1 MTVTGSAKADI
12 YCPWDGINHVA
23 RLSQSC
29 DAEPEAY
36 WINTSNNSLVKRF
49 IDKADRTTQG
59 EIEELVRGE
68 TITKTLNLELTY
80 NEIENS
86 IDNLWSVL
94 YMTGYLTGRR
104 KGIDEYALYIPNKEV
119 EYVFKFQIQKWFN
132 STLSKNADDLLLLWK
147 AIEEGES
154 ETVERIIT
162 KFLSTTI
169 SVLDP
174 KGDEKEKEKFYHSF
188 VSGLISRN
196 GNWRVLSNRE
206 KGDGY
211 PDLTIEPEDPERGMV
226 IELKTSLTFPG
237 LESRAEEAIEQ
248 IKRKNYTIGLISEGR
263 KKYNHMGNF
272 LLQEEV
278 LCEERRF
285 HASIVSLYK
294 TALTIENKKNKVGIT
309 DRCHARQK
317 LRDLQRGRG
326 ACLSS

>member
-1 MTVTGSAKADI
+1 M
-12 YCPWDGINHVA
+12 
-23 RLSQSC
+23 
-29 DAEPEAY
+29 
-36 WINTSNNSLVKRF
+36 KRF

-119 EYVFKFQIQKWFN
+119 EYVFKSQIQKWFN

-174 KGDEKEKEKFYHSF
+174 KGDEKEKEKFYHGF
-188 VSGLISRN
+188 VSGLISEN

-206 KGDGY
+206 AGDGY

-237 LESRAEEAIEQ
+237 LETRAEEAIEQ

-263 KKYNHMGNF
+263 KNITIWGISF
-272 LLQEEV
+272 
-278 LCEERRF
+278 
-285 HASIVSLYK
+285 YK
-294 TALTIENKKNKVGIT
+294 K
-309 DRCHARQK
+309 RCSVKREDFMPQ
-317 LRDLQRGRG
+317 
-326 ACLSS
+326 